1 MPVEMLLQPL
11 ICIIYA
17 KLFKAI
23 PLKMRRW
30 YHQYK
35 CEYTAL
41 KTSIIDEYKP
51 YTLNDSNP
59 YISRILMDLPVHCLR
74 TSSDLLIRSTS
85 QSNMLA
91 YISFANASLASIAW
105 IWGNKW
111 AHVTQQ
117 VIWVMII
124 EWTKKKNATPK
135 ECISDRLGIEG

>member
-59 YISRILMDLPVHCLR
+59 YISRILMDLPVQCLR

-111 AHVTQQ
+111 ARHTTGDLSYNNR
-117 VIWVMII
+117 MD
-124 EWTKKKNATPK
+124 KKKNATPK